1 MIDITAKLIR
11 TILTKDNIGNQI
23 ESNIEIEVP
32 IIKNEDI
39 YSKEFYEP
47 MNGRHLRWIWQMIG
61 LKPTLRL
68 RISSLNYNNEKKLKY
83 MNEIYEVIRV
93 DRVTLDEIALICERK
108 VGNGS

>member
-11 TILTKDNIGNQI
+11 TILTKDHIGNEI

-32 IIKNEDI
+32 IIKNEDV
-39 YSKEFYEP
+39 YSKEFYEASSV
-47 MNGRHLRWIWQMIG
+47 G

-83 MNEIYEVIRV
+83 MDEIFEIIRV
-93 DRVTLDEIALICERK
+93 DRVTLDEVALICERK
-108 VGNGS
+108 IGNGN

>member
-23 ESNIEIEVP
+23 ECNIEIEVP

-39 YSKEFYEP
+39 YSKEFYEAS
-47 MNGRHLRWIWQMIG
+47 MIG